1 MSLYLKFFINGVTFV
16 PFHYDIE
23 ASSSQLK
30 RFNDSVIDP
39 ESLLKIEATFCLITF
54 YPFSNNIK
62 FSCLLLF
69 LFEKYFRFKCFPKW
83 FGITINTKL
92 LKVLPFG
99 LYIQIFQQVLLSLK
113 LDKVT
118 RIFWLICLNFEI
130 WSDHYLLPKVRIK
143 IGFLIPS

>member
-54 YPFSNNIK
+54 YPFQTTLNFLVYYYFYLRSISGSNAFQNGLELQSTLS
-62 FSCLLLF
+62 FSKCCHSD
-69 LFEKYFRFKCFPKW
+69 YIFRFSNRFCCHLNLTKSLGFFDLFALILRYDQIIICFQR
-83 FGITINTKL
+83 FV
-92 LKVLPFG
+92 LK
-99 LYIQIFQQVLLSLK
+99 
-113 LDKVT
+113 
-118 RIFWLICLNFEI
+118 
-130 WSDHYLLPKVRIK
+130 
-143 IGFLIPS
+143 